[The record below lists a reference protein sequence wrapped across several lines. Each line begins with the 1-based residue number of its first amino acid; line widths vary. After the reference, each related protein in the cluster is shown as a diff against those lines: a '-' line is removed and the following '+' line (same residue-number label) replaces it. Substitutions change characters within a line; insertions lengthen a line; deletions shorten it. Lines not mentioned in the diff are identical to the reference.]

1 MKWSEFVKAHKR
13 VKTAFKGERIMKKKE
28 NINVFELRS
37 LVALKVISKWEAQRY
52 VRKKLGLD
60 ENGKQKGKERGSD

>member
-1 MKWSEFVKAHKR
+1 
-13 VKTAFKGERIMKKKE
+13 MKKKE

-60 ENGKQKGKERGSD
+60 ITGKQKGKEKGSE

>member
-1 MKWSEFVKAHKR
+1 
-13 VKTAFKGERIMKKKE
+13 MKKKE

-60 ENGKQKGKERGSD
+60 ENGKPKVKERGND

>member
-1 MKWSEFVKAHKR
+1 MKR
-13 VKTAFKGERIMKKKE
+13 E

-37 LVALKVISKWEAQRY
+37 LVACKIISKHEANRY

-60 ENGKQKGKERGSD
+60 EKGKPIKEPKQKED

>member
-1 MKWSEFVKAHKR
+1 
-13 VKTAFKGERIMKKKE
+13 MKKKE

-60 ENGKQKGKERGSD
+60 ENGKSKQRDKGND